1 MSSLIISDSSTRQI
15 FYKKVSFKRRISTI
29 LFLACILN
37 IGNWAGTLQAQNVGV
52 NSTGAS
58 PAPSAMLDVASANKG
73 VLLPRVSLTGIRDSV
88 TIPSPATS
96 LILYNTATA
105 GAAPNSVTPG
115 YYFWASSKWNRIST
129 SASSLIP
136 FSSGN
141 SLNGASVTSAKP
153 ILMGFGNNTTETI
166 DAGGEST
173 SPVQPGGYSFV
184 VPFNGII
191 QNLQVSTD
199 LFIFPFNVNTFGLQ
213 YDFTVY
219 VSPSSPN
226 NGIDHLP
233 QPYVTTALTT
243 SVRFGFPNTT
253 INPAGSFRSA
263 TNINT
268 GSITVNAGDR
278 VGVRVRT
285 NPGTDGSSQEVTQLT
300 FNASVI
306 YTHAQ

>member
-1 MSSLIISDSSTRQI
+1 M
-15 FYKKVSFKRRISTI
+15 
-29 LFLACILN
+29 
-37 IGNWAGTLQAQNVGV
+37 
-52 NSTGAS
+52 
-58 PAPSAMLDVASANKG
+58 
-73 VLLPRVSLTGIRDSV
+73 
-88 TIPSPATS
+88 
-96 LILYNTATA
+96 
-105 GAAPNSVTPG
+105 
-115 YYFWASSKWNRIST
+115 
-129 SASSLIP
+129 IP

-153 ILMGFGNNTTETI
+153 ILMGFGNNTAETI
-166 DAGGEST
+166 DAGGESS

-243 SVRFGFPNTT
+243 SVRFGFPNTI